1 MSSVKVMARAARDEL
16 VDCINLVRSVSRGPN
31 LLVVPSTAAVTHS
44 DAVMSPAA
52 PMALRMSSILMSGI
66 VLLYQKQQHYLLEDF
81 STFVTRVKDAMR
93 MQATDKNATLN
104 KKQLRAK
111 YVSTYRL
118 VGQNCTHV
126 FEIAHAGRVSFPDP
140 HR

>member
-1 MSSVKVMARAARDEL
+1 MTLVKVTARDEL
-16 VDCINLVRSVSRGPN
+16 VDCTNLVRSVSRGLT
-31 LLVVPSTAAVTHS
+31 LLVVPSIAAQTHS

-118 VGQNCTHV
+118 ACQNCAHV
-126 FEIAHAGRVSFPDP
+126 LEIANAGRVSLPDLQ
-140 HR
+140 R